1 MSNGVMLPARG
12 AGQPRPESA
21 PDVFGN
27 LLGLLNRLS
36 AAHIP
41 YTLRHSRADAVMIE
55 VAVPGERWE
64 IDFLEDGE
72 VEVEVFRSGGDVAA
86 DAGQIDQLIATHGE

>member
-1 MSNGVMLPARG
+1 M
-12 AGQPRPESA
+12 PEKSDNPEAPFA

-36 AAHIP
+36 AARIP

-64 IDFLEDGE
+64 IDFLEDGD
-72 VEVEVFRSGGDVAA
+72 VEVEVFLSGGNVAV
-86 DAGQIDQLIATHGE
+86 DGGQIDQLFATHGE